1 MLSSTSLTMATSA
14 LVGFS
19 LAPSATM
26 ATLPVGITYLFM
38 MLTMIPASL
47 LMQKMGR
54 RVGFTLGG
62 AVGVLGGIV
71 SATAIYQQS
80 FILFMFGSGLFG
92 VANGFGQFY
101 RFAAA
106 EIVPPESKSKAI
118 SWVLAGGLVAAFVG
132 PNVASWTRELLPNAT
147 FSASYACIALF
158 SLGVVIVQ
166 YFLRVPMPTLAET
179 SGPVHPLLTI
189 LTRPVFVVAA
199 LSAMIAYG
207 TMNLLM
213 TATPLAMDHHGMPFS
228 DTAMVIQWHL
238 VGMFAPSFFT
248 GSLIAKFGVL
258 RIMFVGALTLLCC
271 AMLSLFGS
279 EYAHFFAALLLLGV
293 GWNFLF
299 VGGTTLLTEVYLPA
313 EKGIVQGINDF
324 MVFSATA
331 FTALSSGYLHHVLG
345 WQKLNIYTMPVVLVA
360 AVLVLVLAFIRKR
373 EEQQLSST
381 AT

>member
-19 LAPSATM
+19 LAPSASM
-26 ATLPVGITYLFM
+26 ATLPVGVTYLFM

-47 LMQKMGR
+47 LMQKWGR

-62 AVGVLGGIV
+62 TVGIVGGIV
-71 SATAIYQQS
+71 SAVAIYHQS
-80 FILFMFGSGLFG
+80 FVLFMFGSGLFG
-92 VANGFGQFY
+92 IANGFGQFY

-106 EIVPPESKSKAI
+106 EIVPPENKSKAI
-118 SWVLAGGLVAAFVG
+118 SWVLAGGLAAAFVG
-132 PNVASWTRELLPNAT
+132 PNVASWTKELLPNAT

-158 SLGVVIVQ
+158 SLGVVVVQ
-166 YFLRVPMPTLAET
+166 QFLKVPLPTLSET
-179 SGPVHPLLTI
+179 SGTVRPLLTI
-189 LTRPVFVVAA
+189 LTRPIFVVAA

-228 DTAMVIQWHL
+228 DTATVIQWHL

-248 GSLIAKFGVL
+248 GSLIARFGVL
-258 RIMFVGALTLLCC
+258 KVMFVGALTLLCC
-271 AMLSLFGS
+271 AILSLFGS

-299 VGGTTLLTEVYLPA
+299 VGATTLLTEAYLPA
-313 EKGIVQGINDF
+313 EKGLVQGINDF
-324 MVFSATA
+324 LVFSATA

-345 WQKLNIYTMPVVLVA
+345 WEKLNTYTMPVVIVA
-360 AVLVLVLAFIRKR
+360 IGLILILALIRKR
-373 EEQQLSST
+373 EERQFPTT